1 MAHSRFHSKSWK
13 NDPIFK
19 MISSAPASDIDNAIK
34 VREDAKNVDGFSR
47 QGMYI
52 VCGACDPENARRDNA
67 ENPICKASDRRQ
79 LHTHQPTSIQEKVK
93 VKASGR
99 RQLHTRHQPTPI
111 QEKVHVFF

>member
-19 MISSAPASDIDNAIK
+19 TIDDIDNAIK
-34 VREDAKNVDGFSR
+34 VVEDAKNVDGFSR

-79 LHTHQPTSIQEKVK
+79 LHTRHQPTSIQEKV
-93 VKASGR
+93 
-99 RQLHTRHQPTPI
+99 
-111 QEKVHVFF
+111 HVFF

>member
-19 MISSAPASDIDNAIK
+19 TISSGPASDIDNAIK
-34 VREDAKNVDGFSR
+34 VGKDAKNVDGFSR

-93 VKASGR
+93 VKVKEIM
-99 RQLHTRHQPTPI
+99 Q
-111 QEKVHVFF
+111 KK

>member
-19 MISSAPASDIDNAIK
+19 TISSGPASDIDNAIK

-79 LHTHQPTSIQEKVK
+79 HHTHQPTSIQEKV
-93 VKASGR
+93 
-99 RQLHTRHQPTPI
+99 
-111 QEKVHVFF
+111 HVFFLTLYWTQPNK